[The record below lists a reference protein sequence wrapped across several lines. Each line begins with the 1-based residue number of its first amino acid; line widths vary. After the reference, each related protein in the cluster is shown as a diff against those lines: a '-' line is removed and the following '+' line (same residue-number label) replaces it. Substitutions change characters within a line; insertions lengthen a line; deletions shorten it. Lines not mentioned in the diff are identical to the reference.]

1 MTSMLTVTVN
11 GGCGTAN
18 GFVDTSVPQS
28 ESIVITKLHP
38 WHNVLRPLDVTG
50 AGGLPDGHVVPGD
63 ALVVINYLNS
73 FVPITVPATA
83 EIGQPFG
90 FLDVDGDNHVAPVD
104 ALMVINVVNAG

>member
-1 MTSMLTVTVN
+1 M
-11 GGCGTAN
+11 
-18 GFVDTSVPQS
+18 
-28 ESIVITKLHP
+28 
-38 WHNVLRPLDVTG
+38 TG

-83 EIGQPFG
+83 QIGQPFG

-104 ALMVINVVNAG
+104 ALMVINVVNAGLGGEGEGQQGTGDRGQGTGQSVDELLMLLALDVATQPKRRF